1 MTAPTP
7 QNTPL
12 QAAPITLGL
21 SRPTVP
27 DIAEDGE
34 DDGGELGTAALQGLV
49 QGRLRTL
56 LGRSSGY
63 VEGLPAPVR
72 RAVSGL
78 KGVQAQYNDLQAQYK
93 RECWELEKK
102 VRDPAVVRGDR
113 ADRAATQYAELQ
125 KPLYARRTAIVAG
138 ESAPTTEE
146 FERGEAVAKED
157 DDEYEPLP
165 PAAADEAAVK
175 GVPEFWLTA
184 LRNHVELAEII
195 TDKDAEVLKHLTDI
209 RLSYLPSEPAPGY
222 KLTFVFSPNEWFE
235 NMELEK
241 TYVYQTEVGY
251 GGDFIYE
258 RAEGTEIRWKAEDKD
273 LTKVVEVKKQRNKS
287 PSIFLC
293 LPMCIYSFFFLRRH
307 KPHAS
312 RKEDAAGR
320 LVLQLLQ
327 PADAAKAGGR
337 GGHGRGGARGPRAQA
352 RGRLPDRR
360 GLQGEARPA
369 RRRLLHRQGARV
381 RDRRR
386 GRLRGL

>member
-1 MTAPTP
+1 MSSSIPVKESDMTAPTP

-34 DDGGELGTAALQGLV
+34 DDGGELGAAALQGLV
-49 QGRLRTL
+49 QSRLHTL

-63 VEGLPAPVR
+63 VESLPAPGR

-102 VRDPAVVRGDR
+102 VRDLVALSQDR

-125 KPLYARRTAIVAG
+125 KPLYERRTAIVAG

-157 DDEYEPLP
+157 DDEYEPRP

-235 NMELEK
+235 NTELEK

-287 PSIFLC
+287 PSIFLF
-293 LPMCIYSFFFLRRH
+293 LPMCIYSLF
-307 KPHAS
+307 S
-312 RKEDAAGR
+312 
-320 LVLQLLQ
+320 
-327 PADAAKAGGR
+327 
-337 GGHGRGGARGPRAQA
+337 AQT
-352 RGRLPDRR
+352 RT
-360 GLQGEARPA
+360 
-369 RRRLLHRQGARV
+369 ARV
-381 RDRRR
+381 S
-386 GRLRGL
+386 